1 MQQTIFNQET
11 KKPVGTLNVVRC
23 FKRVIESRDIN
34 KMTRELYEF
43 LTLHCGFIAHYNIR
57 GFKSTYSPPN
67 EFADVFIRHFDKDH
81 RYFDGI
87 YRCHEEPYKDT
98 GFTKA
103 EIKDEF
109 NRIVEAHKD
118 EIGRWAQRKARSKR
132 YSMYLA
138 LKGEFEH
145 RA

>member
-1 MQQTIFNQET
+1 MQQPIFKQQD

-34 KMTRELYEF
+34 KMTKELYDF
-43 LTLHCGFIAHYNIR
+43 LNLYCGFIAHYNIN
-57 GFKSTYSPPN
+57 GFKATYSPPN
-67 EFADVFIRHFDKDH
+67 EFADVFTRYFDKDH
-81 RYFDGI
+81 RYFHGV

-103 EIKDEF
+103 EIKEAF
-109 NRIVEAHKD
+109 IRIVEAHKD
-118 EIGRWAQRKARSKR
+118 AIGKWAERKAKSKK

-138 LKGEFEH
+138 LKSEFEPEQ
-145 RA
+145 